1 MAERRMFAKTII
13 DSDAF
18 LDMPLSTQALYFHLS
33 MRADDEGFINNPKK
47 IQRMVGASEDDL
59 KLLMAK
65 NFIIPFDSG
74 IVVIKHWKIHNYI
87 RGDRIK
93 KTVYTEEAALLH
105 EKESGAYTLE
115 PASVLPLSGECQSS
129 GSQMS
134 AQVRL
139 GKDRLGKVRGEDK
152 APRHKHGEYK
162 NVLLSDEDLAKL
174 KEEFPSDWANRIER
188 LSSYMASTGKSY
200 KNHLATIRN
209 WAKRDAASREVEPSD
224 EDRFY
229 ASLV

>member
-1 MAERRMFAKTII
+1 
-13 DSDAF
+13 
-18 LDMPLSTQALYFHLS
+18 
-33 MRADDEGFINNPKK
+33 
-47 IQRMVGASEDDL
+47 
-59 KLLMAK
+59 
-65 NFIIPFDSG
+65 
-74 IVVIKHWKIHNYI
+74 
-87 RGDRIK
+87 
-93 KTVYTEEAALLH
+93 
-105 EKESGAYTLE
+105 
-115 PASVLPLSGECQSS
+115 
-129 GSQMS
+129 MS